1 MGKFNI
7 DLESLKNTEK
17 ELKLLEEIREASKK
31 LREVDKTKGRD

>member
-17 ELKLLEEIREASKK
+17 ELKLLEEIREVSKK